1 VNIQPG
7 DRTLDV
13 NGNFRARDSS
23 LNTLDF
29 SNGFLT
35 SSGGYTSIQGSVSAG
50 VGTTTIGT
58 LKKGIVQVSTVDN
71 GSSANRAA
79 YSYFAYTASA
89 ASILVSNIAGDT
101 TLDLSGTNI
110 QISNV
115 TSTKTYT
122 YSITYF
128 PMP

>member
-1 VNIQPG
+1 LNIQPG
-7 DRTLDV
+7 GRTLDV
-13 NGNFRARDSS
+13 NGNFRAQDSS

-29 SNGFLT
+29 SNGFLS
-35 SSGGYTSIQGSVSAG
+35 SSGGYTSTQGSISAA

-71 GSSANRAA
+71 ASSANRAA
-79 YSYFAYTASA
+79 YSYFAYTASN
-89 ASILVSNIAGDT
+89 ASVLASNIAGDT

-110 QISNV
+110 RISNV